1 MTTNP
6 IIIISLDGSG
16 KKDFE
21 FLSTLPNFRALI
33 ENGSYSNEV
42 KTVYPSLTYPAHTS
56 IVTGKSPNN
65 HGIINNIL
73 IQPERKIPDW
83 FWFRKDIKGD
93 TIYDLAKRKG
103 YRTAS
108 ILWPVTG
115 KANIDFNMPEIFS
128 NRWWQN
134 QAMVSIY
141 SGSTFFQ
148 LFMDR
153 KYGHLRAGKKQP
165 NLDNFSMECM
175 LHLIRN
181 RKADF
186 LMLHL
191 IDLDSQKHQHGAFSP
206 QSKEA
211 LLRHDERL
219 GRIFSLLKH
228 MGTFENST
236 IVVLGD
242 HTLLDVNYVIKVNK
256 LFVDHGLISVDTKGR
271 VQDWTTYM
279 NTCDGSAYIYMKD
292 KDDSSLKSK
301 ILNLIQRFSKSHNDC
316 IEEIVSSEE
325 AALLG
330 GDIHCAFMLES
341 KKGFYFVND
350 IGGEIIEPTGKL
362 HYRGSHGYSPSKNE
376 YDTFFAIKGPRI
388 KKNYNIGEMSLLDE
402 GPTIAEVL
410 SGTLE
415 GAEGRVLE
423 EIFL

>member
-1 MTTNP
+1 MTINP

-21 FLSTLPNFRALI
+21 FLSTLPNFKTLVDSA
-33 ENGSYSNEV
+33 SYCSNV

-73 IQPERKIPDW
+73 IQPKRKIADW

-108 ILWPVTG
+108 VLWPVTG
-115 KANIDFNMPEIFS
+115 KANIDFNIPEIFS

-141 SGSTFFQ
+141 SGSKFFQ
-148 LFMDR
+148 LLMDR
-153 KYGHLRAGKKQP
+153 KYGYLRDGKKQP

-175 LHLIRN
+175 LYLIEN

-219 GRIFSLLKH
+219 GRIFSLLKDT
-228 MGTFENST
+228 GTFENST
-236 IVVLGD
+236 IIVLGD
-242 HTLLDVNYVIKVNK
+242 HTLLNADYVIKINK
-256 LFVDHGLISVDTKGR
+256 LFAEHGLISIDNKGR
-271 VQDWTTYM
+271 IQDWTAYM

-292 KDDSSLKSK
+292 EEDSSLKNQ
-301 ILNLIQRFSKSHNDC
+301 ILNLIQKFSKDHSDC
-316 IEEIVSSEE
+316 IEEILSSEE
-325 AALLG
+325 AVLLG
-330 GDIHCAFMLES
+330 GDTRCTFMLES
-341 KKGFYFVND
+341 KEGFYFVND
-350 IGGEIIEPTGKL
+350 IKDEIIEATGKV
-362 HYRGSHGYSPSKNE
+362 HYKGSHGYSPGKNE
-376 YDTFFAIKGPRI
+376 YDTFFVIKGPRV
-388 KKNYNIGEMSLLDE
+388 KKNYNIEEMSLLDE
-402 GPTIAEVL
+402 GPTIAKIL
-410 SGTLE
+410 DGTLE
-415 GAEGRVLE
+415 GTEGRVLE